1 MTIIEEETTTCIITR
16 ADRIR
21 LGDVDQDK
29 SLADNFKTVIDVY
42 QRAQLTPEAIDELNP
57 SEMGGAEHVITLALE
72 VINGTIPPD
81 EERVPSGEVIAIKRL
96 K

>member
-57 SEMGGAEHVITLALE
+57 SEMGGAEHVITRALE
-72 VINGTIPPD
+72 VLNNTIP
-81 EERVPSGEVIAIKRL
+81 EEEEDISSGEVILIERL